1 MDFKTID
8 SLGRIVI
15 PSSIRKKLGI
25 EKDSLFEINISDN
38 NIVLSKID
46 VVENKNNEVL
56 INILKS
62 LINANILVT
71 DLVKVAASTKEE
83 MLNKLVSNEFR
94 NLLEKRQKKVANGLQ
109 MFQNSGKIDNFL
121 IIPILKSSILYGSI
135 VIFLEN
141 IEKFNKN
148 EIIIDL
154 VIKLYLETYN

>member
-71 DLVKVAASTKEE
+71 DLVKVVASTKEE

-94 NLLEKRQKKVANGLQ
+94 DLLEKRQKKVANGLQ
-109 MFQNSGKIDNFL
+109 MFQNSEKIDNFL
-121 IIPILKSSILYGSI
+121 IIPILKNSILYGSI

>member
-71 DLVKVAASTKEE
+71 DLVKVVASTKEE

-94 NLLEKRQKKVANGLQ
+94 DLLEKRQKKVANGLQ
-109 MFQNSGKIDNFL
+109 MFQNSEKIDNFL

>member
-71 DLVKVAASTKEE
+71 DLVKVVASTKEE
-83 MLNKLVSNEFR
+83 MLNKLVSNEFMD
-94 NLLEKRQKKVANGLQ
+94 LLEKRQKKVANGLQ
-109 MFQNSGKIDNFL
+109 MFQNSEKIDNFL

>member
-46 VVENKNNEVL
+46 VVENKNNKVL

-71 DLVKVAASTKEE
+71 DLVKVVASTKEE

-94 NLLEKRQKKVANGLQ
+94 DLLEKRQKKVANGLQ
-109 MFQNSGKIDNFL
+109 MFQNSEKIDNFL
-121 IIPILKSSILYGSI
+121 IIPILKNSILYGSI

-148 EIIIDL
+148 EIVVDL

>member
-71 DLVKVAASTKEE
+71 DLVKVVASTKEE

-94 NLLEKRQKKVANGLQ
+94 DLLEKRQKKVANGLQ
-109 MFQNSGKIDNFL
+109 MFQNSEKTDNFL

>member
-15 PSSIRKKLGI
+15 PSNIRKKLGI

-56 INILKS
+56 INILKP

-71 DLVKVAASTKEE
+71 DLVKVVASTKEE

-109 MFQNSGKIDNFL
+109 MFKNSEKIDNFL
-121 IIPILKSSILYGSI
+121 IIPILKNSILYGSI

>member
-56 INILKS
+56 INILKP

-71 DLVKVAASTKEE
+71 DLVKVVASTKEE

-94 NLLEKRQKKVANGLQ
+94 DLLEKRQKKVANGLQ
-109 MFQNSGKIDNFL
+109 MFQNSEKIDNFL
-121 IIPILKSSILYGSI
+121 IIPILKNSILYGSI

>member
-71 DLVKVAASTKEE
+71 DLVKVVASTKEE

-94 NLLEKRQKKVANGLQ
+94 DLLEKRQKKVANGLQ
-109 MFQNSGKIDNFL
+109 MFQNSEKIDNFL
-121 IIPILKSSILYGSI
+121 IIPILKNSILYGSI

-148 EIIIDL
+148 EIVVDL